1 MEQEQG
7 SDTDC
12 STVVSADIFW
22 SSEYHVLPVGS
33 YLPWCGFP
41 CAVWHV
47 WAPAEPPWVSLG
59 LHQLSS
65 GGCCPA
71 EKVAEFLHPD
81 GESDGTGSSTRSQ
94 GVTELP
100 G

>member
-1 MEQEQG
+1 MKYRDWQLLRG
-7 SDTDC
+7 
-12 STVVSADIFW
+12 
-22 SSEYHVLPVGS
+22 HRVLPVGS

-59 LHQLSS
+59 LHQPSS